1 MTLVFPRTRPLGANS
16 TNSRQAIGDDAA
28 FPTQVV
34 DYLKL
39 TIHDPKTNSLIDTIY
54 LYLPPKLQENYRTKY
69 NGVELGAV
77 GSAAVAAAGKNMAAG
92 GISDGFGEDV
102 KRLAEAAKPAL
113 GYSLGAEV
121 INNVVGMTGGSGS
134 LTANNLSALTQGKI
148 FNPYEET
155 IFQGTEFR
163 DHSFEF
169 KLVPKNAGDVQTIYT
184 IINKLRRHMLPA
196 KDGDNWLKIPDKFR
210 LEVVRWQGGPEGE
223 TISTP
228 GNSGGYLAKLMK
240 FPHYLVL
247 HDMGIDLS
255 PDGNYAG
262 LMSYLGGDTDFGPVS
277 YNMRLSFKE
286 TKYVTREDY
295 PE

>member
-1 MTLVFPRTRPLGANS
+1 M
-16 TNSRQAIGDDAA
+16 I
-28 FPTQVV
+28 
-34 DYLKL
+34 
-39 TIHDPKTNSLIDTIY
+39 IDPKSNSEIDIIY

-77 GSAAVAAAGKNMAAG
+77 GAQAVQAAKEGMAAG
-92 GISDGFGEDV
+92 GISDGFGENV
-102 KRLAEAAKPAL
+102 KRMAEAAKPAL
-113 GYSLGAEV
+113 GYSLGANI
-121 INNVVGMTGGSGS
+121 INSVVGKTGGSAN

-169 KLVPKNAGDVQTIYT
+169 KMVPRNAGDVETIYQ

-196 KDGDNWLKIPDKFR
+196 KDGNNWLTIPDKFR

-228 GNSGGYLAKLMK
+228 SGKSGYLAKIMN
-240 FPHYLVL
+240 FPHYMVL
-247 HDMGIDLS
+247 HDMGVDLS

-277 YNMRLSFKE
+277 YNMRLAFKE
-286 TKYVTREDY
+286 TKYVTRADY

>member
-1 MTLVFPRTRPLGANS
+1 MGANS

-39 TIHDPKTNSLIDTIY
+39 TIHDPKTNALIDTIY

-77 GSAAVAAAGKNMAAG
+77 GAAAVAAAGKGLAEG
-92 GISDGFGEDV
+92 GIPDSFGQDV
-102 KRLAEAAKPAL
+102 KRMAEAAKPAL
-113 GYSLGAEV
+113 GFSIGSGIINQV
-121 INNVVGMTGGSGS
+121 IGRTGGSGN
-134 LTANNLSALTQGKI
+134 LTAGNLSALTQGKI

-163 DHSFEF
+163 DHSFDF
-169 KLVPKNAGDVQTIYT
+169 KMVPKNAGDVQTIYE

-196 KDGDNWLKIPDKFR
+196 KDGQNWLTIPDKFK
-210 LEVVRWQGGPEGE
+210 LEVVRWQGGPQGE
-223 TISTP
+223 TITTP
-228 GNSGGYLAKLMK
+228 SESKGYLAKLMN

-247 HDMGIDLS
+247 HDMAIDLS

-262 LMSYLGGDTDFGPVS
+262 LMSYLGGNEDYGPVS

-286 TKYVTREDY
+286 TKYITRENY

>member
-1 MTLVFPRTRPLGANS
+1 
-16 TNSRQAIGDDAA
+16 
-28 FPTQVV
+28 
-34 DYLKL
+34 
-39 TIHDPKTNSLIDTIY
+39 
-54 LYLPPKLQENYRTKY
+54 
-69 NGVELGAV
+69 
-77 GSAAVAAAGKNMAAG
+77 MAAG
-92 GISDGFGEDV
+92 GIPDSFGQDV

-163 DHSFEF
+163 DHSFDF
-169 KLVPKNAGDVQTIYT
+169 KMVPKNAADVQTIYQ

-196 KDGDNWLKIPDKFR
+196 KDGDNWLKIPDKFK
-210 LEVVRWQGGPEGE
+210 LEVVRWQGGPNGE

-228 GNSGGYLAKLMK
+228 NKSGGYLAKLMK

-277 YNMRLSFKE
+277 YNMRLAFKE
-286 TKYVTREDY
+286 TKYVTRDDY